1 VNKSLFPTVKIC
13 FIRRDILAQ
22 KRNNTVNEFT
32 WLSKNLKLRLKQISF
47 VDLVFFSSEK

>member
-1 VNKSLFPTVKIC
+1 MRISHYLRLLDLFYQAGYFLLKKKLHC
-13 FIRRDILAQ
+13 Y
-22 KRNNTVNEFT
+22 EFT